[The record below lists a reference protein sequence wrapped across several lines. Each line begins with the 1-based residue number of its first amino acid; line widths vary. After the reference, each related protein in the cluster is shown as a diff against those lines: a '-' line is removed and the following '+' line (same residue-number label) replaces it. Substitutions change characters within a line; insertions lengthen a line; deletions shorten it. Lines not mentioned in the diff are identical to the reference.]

1 MNWEIFL
8 KAKNID
14 KHMDELKNFRN
25 ELSYTNLPTI
35 CLKGFDVKVELNSDD
50 VKALTEFFDERISN
64 LEKRFEEL

>member
-1 MNWEIFL
+1 MNWETFL

-25 ELSYTNLPTI
+25 MLSNMDRATI
-35 CLKGFDVKVELNSDD
+35 CLCGFDVKTELNSDD
-50 VKALTEFFDERISN
+50 VKALTEFFEERISN